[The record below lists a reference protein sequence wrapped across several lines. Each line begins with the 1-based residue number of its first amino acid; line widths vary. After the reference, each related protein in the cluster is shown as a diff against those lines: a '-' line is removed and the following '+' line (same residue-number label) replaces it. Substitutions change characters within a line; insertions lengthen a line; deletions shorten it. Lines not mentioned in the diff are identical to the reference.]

1 MQREQRRAPIRHR
14 RDDVRH
20 AGRAAVLGLHRIG
33 QDVGAQPHAFSDPLH
48 ESGEASTI
56 VDDKVRPVAAI
67 MVPWSSKAS
76 TPSYTA
82 RIDIQ

>member
-56 VDDKVRPVAAI
+56 VDDKARPVGGYHGS
-67 MVPWSSKAS
+67 VVFE
-76 TPSYTA
+76 
-82 RIDIQ
+82 RIDSVLHSKD